1 MLVRSGNDGDN
12 SSSCDAFP
20 PLNAQCLKFISYN
33 RSVRRLLALS
43 LLLIFSLPLASP
55 LFALSA
61 NSDAN
66 LPICCRRKGAHRCQM
81 KMQRTKASAGRDVVS
96 SIPVKCPF
104 YPRAATLVRHNDA
117 RLHSNAGILVELT
130 HQSTVKTP
138 TYTFVR
144 IALDTAWQKRGPP
157 SYAS

>member
-1 MLVRSGNDGDN
+1 VNHGDN

-20 PLNAQCLKFISYN
+20 LLNEQRLNLISYN

-43 LLLIFSLPLASP
+43 LLLIFSFPLASP
-55 LFALSA
+55 LFALSP

-66 LPICCRRKGAHRCQM
+66 LPVCCRRNGAHHCEM
-81 KMQRTKASAGRDVVS
+81 KIQRTNASAGRDVIS

-117 RLHSNAGILVELT
+117 RLHSNAGVLVELA
-130 HQSTVKTP
+130 HDATVKTP

-144 IALDTAWQKRGPP
+144 IAFDTAWQKRGPP
-157 SYAS
+157 ADAS

>member
-1 MLVRSGNDGDN
+1 MPEMV
-12 SSSCDAFP
+12 
-20 PLNAQCLKFISYN
+20 ISYN
-33 RSVRRLLALS
+33 FSVRRLLALS

-55 LFALSA
+55 LLALSA

-66 LPICCRRKGAHRCQM
+66 LPICCRRNGAHHCQM
-81 KMQRTKASAGRDVVS
+81 KMQRTNASAGRDVIS

-117 RLHSNAGILVELT
+117 RIHSNSGILVELVHHAT
-130 HQSTVKTP
+130 IKFP
-138 TYTFVR
+138 TYTFGR

-157 SYAS
+157 SYAA